1 MFWIPLSIFRS
12 FISANL
18 IMYLKVDDTP
28 NYIFPIIVNIL
39 VGILCI
45 AYFLS
50 FYTQHYI
57 ELYNPKYYIYA
68 FIVFFLILLSYHII
82 KICPNPAYFR
92 AFVSLEIMILL
103 AYTYY
108 LNDNFKISEIGVA
121 GIILASIGLIL
132 LSFN

>member
-1 MFWIPLSIFRS
+1 MLFYS
-12 FISANL
+12 
-18 IMYLKVDDTP
+18 
-28 NYIFPIIVNIL
+28 NYT
-39 VGILCI
+39 
-45 AYFLS
+45 S
-50 FYTQHYI
+50 EFYK
-57 ELYNPKYYIYA
+57 PKYYIYSS
-68 FIVFFLILLSYHII
+68 IVFFLILLTYYII

-108 LNDNFKISEIGVA
+108 LNDDFKISERGVA